1 MTTKTSF
8 YVKSADTKEEVMAL
22 AFTLDSSS
30 RQQEEKECLGLYW
43 SPSVKSLLKNVRE
56 RASDHSQ
63 KPYLQLPYT
72 ALRFDIEATTAN
84 LLTVYKHL
92 GLKKGCL
99 ATNDPQPFLT
109 AESEQEKKIIKQ
121 VNNSFH
127 SWSFGELERFCQR
140 HQTDTQFLDRLD
152 QLYTQNEV
160 LHSRQEVMRPFD
172 WKSGYQ
178 SPAKGNFTGIFEDL
192 SSVLLKTLSGLV
204 IHPSLGKLL
213 PIISRYQTN
222 AIELMTPPLQLEETE
237 AEFSLRLKLSVE
249 TLPQYNK
256 PLITVTFTRS
266 RWLDS
271 QTFPNEKWYR
281 QDITGYVHDFGGTGR
296 CIAFELF
303 KNEELGKYEFKD
315 DVYSRMQQ
323 RCQLPANGTV
333 EDLKHRR
340 LHSQQAEARAI
351 FTNQMPSGHPLN
363 HGFMTADR
371 VILFDVIAEAF
382 SKIGVVPWQD
392 WIEVKSKKMAKKSI
406 RTLLNLQT
414 VLEDLK
420 SDDELVEEDNITPE
434 LLIAILKRAF
444 SLQPE
449 ELKDQLGGVDSEKD
463 KSKEVKKAINRKAK
477 LEEVKA
483 INRNAIQQVFKLTP
497 PSLVV
502 IGENPKRRQIIT
514 ELAKILFGDAVNIHQ
529 AILPKNAY
537 GTKLKGVKKAEHVQQ
552 QVALWSETV
561 SKLKGVCSPPRF
573 ALVEA
578 PLWFKSEEG
587 KGIQKDYPPNKVA
600 AKMALA
606 NGEIATQYLNPPE
619 RTKEGKIYLGEYL
632 YRVQN
637 ALYDLLFAHS
647 GYAEAVPESIE
658 QLFVGQMANRKPR
671 YVVGLAVLAKNKT
684 WFDDRRKLIVAIRYD
699 AQIGESQLKYSYWEK
714 GKSKISAWLPFTE
727 GLFSISRLSEHTLGP
742 KAEEMGNNIVD
753 FCYQVIEEVAKED
766 PFAIIL
772 VHSTHINNKSAWSWL
787 QDKKLQP
794 ENISIGNKPF
804 KKSWA
809 GLRIIRCRTTTSP
822 SLCQRKKVIYQE
834 IDDQGREI
842 PGNTF
847 TAPVHTN
854 VPTLIRVRGTSI
866 PTFLSVA
873 PPTRNLQYKRGQSV
887 FEKRRLPYE
896 VAKKGKG
903 KEYLNVAPQIPGK
916 RVYVVTEGDLETMPA
931 AFPRSVEL
939 AIVHQPPEDEAE
951 VLIRLVE
958 SLRFGHAQYQE
969 WTTLPFVLHAM
980 FTVEKYVNT
989 FELEE
994 DMEGEEENI

>member
-8 YVKSADTKEEVMAL
+8 YVKSADTKEKVMAF

-92 GLKKGCL
+92 GLKKGSL
-99 ATNDPQPFLT
+99 ATNEPQPFLT
-109 AESEQEKKIIKQ
+109 AESEPEKKIIKQ
-121 VNNSFH
+121 VNDSFH

-140 HQTDTQFLDRLD
+140 YQTNTQFLDRLD

-192 SSVLLKTLSGLV
+192 SSVLLKTLSSLE

-222 AIELMTPPLQLEETE
+222 AIELMTQPLQLEETE
-237 AEFSLRLKLSVE
+237 AEFSLHLILSVE
-249 TLPQYNK
+249 TLPQYDK
-256 PLITVTFTRS
+256 PLIKVTFTRS

-271 QTFPNEKWYR
+271 QTFPNDQWYR
-281 QDITGYVHDFGGTGR
+281 KDITGYVHDFGGTGR

-303 KNEELGKYEFKD
+303 KNKEVGKYEFKD
-315 DVYSRMQQ
+315 EVYSRMQQ

-333 EDLKHRR
+333 EKLKNRQ
-340 LHSQQAEARAI
+340 LYSQQAVARALYH
-351 FTNQMPSGHPLN
+351 NQMPRNHPLN
-363 HGFMTADR
+363 HGFTTADR

-382 SKIGVVPWQD
+382 STIGVVPWQD
-392 WIEVKSKKMAKKSI
+392 WTEVKSKKLPNKPTRS
-406 RTLLNLQT
+406 LLD
-414 VLEDLK
+414 VRSFLEGL
-420 SDDELVEEDNITPE
+420 SAEEQSDELVAEEKVTSE
-434 LLIAILKRAF
+434 MLTTILKRAF

-449 ELKDQLGGVDSEKD
+449 ELKDQLTGGDSKKD
-463 KSKEVKKAINRKAK
+463 QLAEVKTINC
-477 LEEVKA
+477 
-483 INRNAIQQVFKLTP
+483 NAIQQVFKLTP

-502 IGENPKRRQIIT
+502 IGENLKRRQIIT
-514 ELAKILFGDAVNIHQ
+514 ELAKLLFGDAVAIRQ
-529 AILPKNAY
+529 ATLPKNAY
-537 GTKLKGVKKAEHVQQ
+537 GTKPKGVKKEEHVQQ
-552 QVALWSETV
+552 QVAIWSETV
-561 SKLKGVCSPPRF
+561 SKIKDACSPPRF

-578 PLWFKSEEG
+578 PLWFDSEDG
-587 KGIQKDYPPNKVA
+587 KGTKKDYPPNKVA

-606 NGEIATQYLNPPE
+606 NGGIAAKYLNPPKQ
-619 RTKEGKIYLGEYL
+619 TKDGKFYLGEYL

-647 GYAEAVPESIE
+647 GYAEAVPESIQ

-684 WFDDRRKLIVAIRYD
+684 GFKDRRKLIVAIRYD
-699 AQIGESQLKYSYWEK
+699 ARSGESSLKYSYWEK
-714 GKSKISAWLPFTE
+714 GKSKNSAWLPFTE

-742 KAEEMGNNIVD
+742 TAEEIGNNIVD
-753 FCYQVIEEVAKED
+753 FCHKVIEEVAKDD

-772 VHSTHINNKSAWSWL
+772 VQSTHIHSKFAWSWL
-787 QDKKLQP
+787 QDKNLQLG
-794 ENISIGNKPF
+794 NISIGTKPF
-804 KKSWA
+804 KKSWS
-809 GLRIIRCRTTTSP
+809 GLRIIRCRTEIPP
-822 SLCQRKKVIYQE
+822 SLCQRKEVTYQE
-834 IDDQGREI
+834 IDAQGQEI
-842 PGNTF
+842 PGETF
-847 TAPVHTN
+847 IAPVHTN
-854 VPTLIRVRGTSI
+854 VRTLIRVKGTSI

-887 FEKRRLPYE
+887 FEKRLLPYKIVMKDE
-896 VAKKGKG
+896 KFILMKKGESKN
-903 KEYLNVAPQIPGK
+903 YLNVVPQIPGK
-916 RVYVVTEGDLETMPA
+916 QVYVVTEGDIETMPA

-939 AIVHQPPEDEAE
+939 AVVHQPPEDEAE
-951 VLIRLVE
+951 VLIRFVE

-969 WTTLPFVLHAM
+969 WTTLPLVLHGM
-980 FTVEKYVNT
+980 FTVEEYVNT
-989 FELEE
+989 FELGE
-994 DMEGEEENI
+994 DMEGEEEDI